1 MKSLYEIPPGCI
13 CQGDGLLGMRCPAPK
28 HATKSAATGG
38 RVMPLP
44 DAQLTKSEHD
54 VAAIAMVATLRRCAD
69 EIDLITADDVAF
81 AKATMS
87 ENGFPA
93 DRVASIDRA
102 EVAAAQF
109 RVTARDVME
118 KLDQV
123 KGLRAGL
130 EGA

>member
-1 MKSLYEIPPGCI
+1 MIKSLYEIPPGCI
-13 CQGDGLLGMRCPAPK
+13 CQGDGLLGMRCAAPK
-28 HATKSAATGG
+28 HATK
-38 RVMPLP
+38 
-44 DAQLTKSEHD
+44 
-54 VAAIAMVATLRRCAD
+54 
-69 EIDLITADDVAF
+69 
-81 AKATMS
+81 
-87 ENGFPA
+87 
-93 DRVASIDRA
+93 IDRA